1 MKRLTIITL
10 ISICILQQVQAQNG
24 VAINTGGAAP
34 DASAVLDVSSTTQGV
49 LVPRM
54 TAAQKV
60 AIP

>member
-1 MKRLTIITL
+1 MKQVFIIL
-10 ISICILQQVQAQNG
+10 CSFLFAFQAQAQNG